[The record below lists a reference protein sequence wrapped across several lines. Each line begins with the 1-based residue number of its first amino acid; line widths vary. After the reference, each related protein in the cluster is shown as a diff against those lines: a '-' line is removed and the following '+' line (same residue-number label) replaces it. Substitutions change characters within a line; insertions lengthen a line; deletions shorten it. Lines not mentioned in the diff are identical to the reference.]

1 MSTGPGRPR
10 RVRPATVAA
19 VAALALLALTYA
31 VFLPA
36 AWQRV
41 QARGGTPSSATFH
54 GGSCLLGECAV
65 TFSVAGER
73 VTAGLPVGTRAGGHG
88 SGDTVTVRHPPGEPG
103 AGRARGRH
111 RARQCG
117 AAARDAARGDPR
129 GVSGLGGVQG
139 PQRASRQARTDLL
152 TRAISGTEGAGAIVV
167 RYAICLDHAPASIPP
182 GSW

>member
-19 VAALALLALTYA
+19 VAVLALLALTYA
-31 VFLPA
+31 VFVPA

-73 VTAGLPVGTRAGGHG
+73 VTAGLPVGTRAGGHD

-103 AGRARGRH
+103 RAVLADDTGRGSVALLLAAPLGATLAAAAWAVSRARSER
-111 RARQCG
+111 RAR
-117 AAARDAARGDPR
+117 
-129 GVSGLGGVQG
+129 
-139 PQRASRQARTDLL
+139 
-152 TRAISGTEGAGAIVV
+152 
-167 RYAICLDHAPASIPP
+167 PAQTF
-182 GSW
+182 